1 MLKVGVY
8 IRVSTD
14 NVEQQTSLKNQRDL
28 FIQYAKEN
36 KWSIYDFYVDI
47 ESGTSTKRKELNR
60 LIKDAEAR
68 KINVLVAKE
77 LSRLARNV
85 ELSHKIKRIAET
97 NNVHIVTLDGAI
109 NTLEGNGNMFGLYAW
124 IYEQEAQR
132 TSERIKVALRSRAE
146 LGLFNGSVAPY
157 GYECI
162 DSKLHIGND
171 DTPKVVRRIFSEYIS
186 GKGIDTIARHLYND
200 GIPTP
205 AMVAGKS
212 NKNDKWHGR
221 TIQLILKNQAYLGH
235 MVQLKQS
242 TVSVVS
248 KARYKTNIDKQAVI
262 KNTHEP
268 IISEEDFNLVQDL
281 MKIRTHKNYHQA
293 LHLFTNT
300 IYCSDC
306 GKGMHYKKNR
316 KGYVCGTFNKHGSK
330 ACSSHIVREANLSTI
345 VLSEIKQFVTNIKT
359 TDLYDNFKLE
369 IDNEILKHKN
379 ALKSYEDDL
388 IILKKRKSKSISML
402 IDEIITKSDYE
413 LFITDIDEQV
423 KVLEHKIVITKQA
436 LEKISDSS
444 LLNEL
449 NRIKNEE
456 LSLDEL
462 TPELLHRFVKK
473 INIEEDGTPIISYR
487 LIMPLPTLINN

>member
-14 NVEQQTSLKNQRDL
+14 TVEQQTSLKNQRDL
-28 FIQYAKEN
+28 FIQYAKG
-36 KWSIYDFYVDI
+36 KGWSIYDFYVDV

-60 LIKDAEAR
+60 LIKDAESK
-68 KINVLVAKE
+68 KINILVSKE

-109 NTLEGNGNMFGLYAW
+109 NTIEGNGNMFGLYAW

-132 TSERIKVALRSRAE
+132 TSERIKIALRSRAE

-162 DSKLHIGND
+162 DSKFYIRKDN
-171 DTPKVVRRIFSEYIS
+171 TPNIVKRIFSEYID
-186 GKGIDTIARHLYND
+186 GKGIDTIARHLYNE

-205 AMVAGKS
+205 AMIAGKS

-221 TIQLILKNQAYLGH
+221 TIQIILRNQAYLGH
-235 MVQLKQS
+235 MIQLKQS

-248 KARYKTNIDKQAVI
+248 KARHKTSIDKQAVI
-262 KNTHEP
+262 KNTHEA
-268 IISEEDFNLVQDL
+268 IISEEDFKLVQEL
-281 MKIRTHKNYHQA
+281 MKVRTHKKHHQA

-300 IYCSDC
+300 IYCADC
-306 GKGMHYKKNR
+306 GKGMHFKKNR

-345 VLSEIKQFVTNIKT
+345 VLSEIKQFVTDIKT
-359 TDLYDNFKLE
+359 TNFYDNFKTEL
-369 IDNEILKHKN
+369 DNEILKYKN
-379 ALKSYEDDL
+379 TLKSYEDDL
-388 IILKKRKSKSISML
+388 LALKKRKSKSISML
-402 IDEIITKSDYE
+402 IDEIISKSDYE
-413 LFITDIDEQV
+413 LFISDIDEQV
-423 KVLEHKIVITKQA
+423 KSLDDKILITKQA
-436 LEKISDSS
+436 LEKISDASI
-444 LLNEL
+444 LNEL
-449 NRIKNEE
+449 TKIKNEE

-462 TPELLHRFVKK
+462 TPTLLHRFIEK
-473 INIEEDGTPIISYR
+473 IDIEEDGTPLISYR
-487 LIMPLPTLINN
+487 LIKPLPTLIK

>member
-28 FIQYAKEN
+28 FIKYTKEKN
-36 KWSIYDFYVDI
+36 WSIYDFYVDV

-60 LIKDAEAR
+60 LIKDAETR

-132 TSERIKVALRSRAE
+132 TSERIKIALRSRAE
-146 LGLFNGSVAPY
+146 QGLFNGSVPPY

-162 DSKLHIGND
+162 NSKLYIKND
-171 DTPKVVRRIFSEYIS
+171 NTPNIVRRIFSEYIS
-186 GKGIDTIARHLYND
+186 GKGIDTIARHLYNE

-242 TVSVVS
+242 TVSVIS
-248 KARYKTNIDKQAVI
+248 KARHKTTVDKQAII
-262 KNTHEP
+262 KNTHKP
-268 IISEEDFNLVQDL
+268 IISEEDFKLVQEL
-281 MKIRTHKNYHQA
+281 MKVRTHRNHHQK

-300 IYCSDC
+300 IYCADC
-306 GKGMHYKKNR
+306 GKGMHFKKNR

-330 ACSSHIVREANLSTI
+330 ACSSHIVREADLSTI
-345 VLSEIKQFVTNIKT
+345 VLSKINQFVNDIKT
-359 TDLYDNFKLE
+359 TNLYDNFKLE
-369 IDNEILKHKN
+369 IDNGILKYKT
-379 ALKSYEDDL
+379 ALKCYEDDL

-402 IDEIITKSDYE
+402 IDEVITKSDYE
-413 LFITDIDEQV
+413 LFINDIDMQIKE
-423 KVLEHKIVITKQA
+423 LEHKTVMTKQS
-436 LEKISDSS
+436 LEKLFDTS

-449 NRIKNEE
+449 NKIKNEE
-456 LSLDEL
+456 LFLDEL
-462 TPELLHRFVKK
+462 TPTLLHRFIKK
-473 INIEEDGTPIISYR
+473 IEIKEDGTPIISYR
-487 LIMPLPTLINN
+487 FINPLPTLINN

>member
-28 FIQYAKEN
+28 FIQYAKE
-36 KWSIYDFYVDI
+36 KGWIIYDFYVDV

-60 LIKDAEAR
+60 LIKDAEAK
-68 KINVLVAKE
+68 KINVLVSKE

-109 NTLEGNGNMFGLYAW
+109 NTIEGNGNMFGLYAW

-132 TSERIKVALRSRAE
+132 TSERIKIALRSRAE

-162 DSKLHIGND
+162 DSKLYIRKD
-171 DTPKVVRRIFSEYIS
+171 DTPNIVKQIFSEYIN
-186 GKGIDTIARHLYND
+186 GKGIDTIARHLYNE

-205 AMVAGKS
+205 AMIAGKS

-242 TVSVVS
+242 TISVVS
-248 KARYKTNIDKQAVI
+248 KARNKTSIDKQAVI
-262 KNTHEP
+262 MNTHEA
-268 IISEEDFNLVQDL
+268 IISEEDFKLVQEL
-281 MKIRTHKNYHQA
+281 MKVRTHKKYHQA

-300 IYCSDC
+300 IYCADC
-306 GKGMHYKKNR
+306 GKGMHFKKNR
-316 KGYVCGTFNKHGSK
+316 KGYVCGTFNKLGSK
-330 ACSSHIVREANLSTI
+330 ACSSHIVREDDLSKI
-345 VLSEIKQFVTNIKT
+345 ILSEIKQCVSDIKT
-359 TDLYDNFKLE
+359 TNLYNNLKTRF
-369 IDNEILKHKN
+369 DNEKLKYQNKVN
-379 ALKSYEDDL
+379 NYEDDL
-388 IILKKRKSKSISML
+388 LTLKKRKSKSISML
-402 IDEIITKSDYE
+402 IDEIISKSDYE
-413 LFITDIDEQV
+413 LFISDIDEQINS
-423 KVLEHKIVITKQA
+423 LEQKILLTKQD
-436 LEKISDSS
+436 LEKISDISI
-444 LLNEL
+444 LNEL
-449 NRIKNEE
+449 TKIKNEE
-456 LSLDEL
+456 LCLEEL
-462 TPELLHRFVKK
+462 TPELLHRFITKVE
-473 INIEEDGTPIISYR
+473 IEEDGTPIISYK
-487 LIMPLPTLINN
+487 LLKPLHV

>member
-28 FIQYAKEN
+28 FIQYAQEKN
-36 KWSIYDFYVDI
+36 WIIYDFYVDV
-47 ESGTSTKRKELNR
+47 ESGTSSKRKELNR
-60 LIKDAEAR
+60 LIKDAEDR

-109 NTLEGNGNMFGLYAW
+109 NTIEGNGNMFGLYAW

-146 LGLFNGSVAPY
+146 QGLFNGSIPPY

-162 DSKLHIGND
+162 DSKLYIRKD
-171 DTPKVVRRIFSEYIS
+171 DTPNVVRRIFSEYIA

-205 AMVAGKS
+205 ATVAGKT

-221 TIQLILKNQAYLGH
+221 SITIILKNQAYIGH
-235 MVQLKQS
+235 MIQLKQS

-248 KARYKTNIDKQAVI
+248 KIRHKTSLDKQSII

-268 IISEEDFNLVQDL
+268 IISEDDFKLVQEL
-281 MKIRTHKNYHQA
+281 MKVRTHKKYHQN

-300 IYCSDC
+300 IYCADC
-306 GKGMHYKKNR
+306 GKGMHFKKNR
-316 KGYVCGTFNKHGSK
+316 KGYVCGNFNKHGSK
-330 ACSSHIVREANLSTI
+330 ACSSHIIRESALSDI
-345 VLSEIKQFVTNIKT
+345 VLSKIKKLVIDIKN
-359 TDLYDNFKLE
+359 TDLFNNLKLQ
-369 IDNEILKHKN
+369 IDNDILN
-379 ALKSYEDDL
+379 LKADL
-388 IILKKRKSKSISML
+388 KKYDTELDSLKKRKSKSISML
-402 IDEIITKSDYE
+402 IDEVISKSDYD
-413 LFITDIDEQV
+413 LFVNDIDEQL
-423 KVLEHKIVITKQA
+423 KSIEHKKFLATQSLDK
-436 LEKISDSS
+436 LLNSS
-444 LLNEL
+444 PLNEL
-449 NRIKNEE
+449 NKIKNEE
-456 LSLDEL
+456 IPLNEL
-462 TPELLHRFVKK
+462 TSELLHRFIKRIDV
-473 INIEEDGTPIISYR
+473 EEDGTPQITYKLIETIS
-487 LIMPLPTLINN
+487 N